1 MPYVVNQN
9 SADTEMTITGF
20 NFVEGSTVLV
30 DGNPVPTTVVG
41 RTEITATIPAV
52 SLTTAGKHE
61 ISVENPLPVRSPE
74 WGNKSNPAY
83 LLVPFAFTT
92 AHSQNRW

>member
-1 MPYVVNQN
+1 
-9 SADTEMTITGF
+9 MTITGF
-20 NFVEGSTVLV
+20 NYVEGSTVLV
-30 DGNPVPTTVVG
+30 DGKAVPTTVVS
-41 RTEITATIPAV
+41 RTEITATIPA
-52 SLTTAGKHE
+52 LILATAGKHA

-74 WGNKSNPAY
+74 WGNRSNPAC